1 MWDFLDRFI
10 SLIMWLSRINRLLR
24 RCATCLS
31 RIYYESCE
39 DRILSN
45 LNRPKFDTI
54 RDRADFKTLVAE
66 LEKKA
71 EPKK

>member
-24 RCATCLS
+24 RRAMSIS
-31 RIYYESCE
+31 RICYESCE
-39 DRILSN
+39 CRMLSD
-45 LNRPKFDTI
+45 LNRPEFDTT